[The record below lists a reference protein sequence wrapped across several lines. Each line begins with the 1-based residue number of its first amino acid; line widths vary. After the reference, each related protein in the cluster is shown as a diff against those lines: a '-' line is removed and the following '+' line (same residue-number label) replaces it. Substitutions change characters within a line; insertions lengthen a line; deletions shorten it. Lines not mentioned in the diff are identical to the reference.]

1 MNRKTF
7 KINRIIAVMLLAS
20 VFTFAFVW
28 TNSSASEQSNNAVEK
43 QTSTAEVEEQ
53 ISIYE
58 PERNA
63 DRKMTQA
70 VALKTE
76 RRGSPLI
83 NLQESKRLETKFVG
97 LSEAVGSFAAE
108 QVEPRA
114 MTNADLNADGAADL

>member
-53 ISIYE
+53 TSIYE
-58 PERNA
+58 PNRNA
-63 DRKMTQA
+63 DRA
-70 VALKTE
+70 VRKAHGTRCQRK
-76 RRGSPLI
+76 RRTFSGGS
-83 NLQESKRLETKFVG
+83 
-97 LSEAVGSFAAE
+97 
-108 QVEPRA
+108 
-114 MTNADLNADGAADL
+114 